1 MKTKLFLF
9 LQVLSLATIAQKDT
23 SFVETPITLETK
35 TGKLY
40 GTLCTPIKPQSNIS
54 VALIIAGSGPT
65 DRDCN
70 SPSVG
75 LKTDAYKQLA
85 HKLSE
90 AGIASVRYDKRGI
103 GESKEAMGNPSDLR
117 FELYINDAKDWV
129 QLLKAEKRFSKVF
142 IIGHSEGS
150 LIGMLAVTKD
160 VAGYVSLAGAG
171 QSADI
176 ILKQQLSALPPEL
189 KDSAMIIIDSLV
201 QGKTVKKVPQ
211 GLYTVFPLYV
221 QPYEISWFKYDPQV
235 EIKKLT
241 IPVLIIQGTTDL
253 QVGVDDA
260 VRLKRADP
268 NAKLDTIVGM
278 NHILKM
284 ADKEKSANISTY
296 FNPAL
301 PINTQVVTDIIN
313 FINKK

>member
-35 TGKLY
+35 TGKIY
-40 GTLCTPIKPQSNIS
+40 GTLCTPIKARSTMP

-70 SPSVG
+70 SPSLG

-103 GESKEAMGNPSDLR
+103 GESKPAMGNPNDLR

-129 QLLKAEKRFSKVF
+129 QFLKADKRFSK
-142 IIGHSEGS
+142 ITLIGHSEGS
-150 LIGMLAVTKD
+150 LIGMIAVTKD
-160 VAGYVSLAGAG
+160 VAGYISVAGAG

-176 ILKQQLSALPPEL
+176 ILKQQLSALPTEL
-189 KDSAMIIIDSLV
+189 KDSAMNIIDSLV
-201 QGKTVKKVPQ
+201 KGKTVKKIPQ
-211 GLYTVFPLYV
+211 GLYTVFPPYV

-260 VRLKRADP
+260 VRLERANP
-268 NAKLDTIVGM
+268 AAKLDTIVGM

-284 ADKEKSANISTY
+284 ADKEKTANISTY

-301 PINTQVVTDIIN
+301 PINTEAVTDIIS
-313 FINKK
+313 FIKK

>member
-1 MKTKLFLF
+1 MKTKLLLV
-9 LQVLSLATIAQKDT
+9 LQVWSLATIAQKDT

-35 TGKLY
+35 TGEIF
-40 GTLCTPIKPQSNIS
+40 GTLCTPIKVPLTMPM
-54 VALIIAGSGPT
+54 ALIIVGSGPT

-75 LKTDAYKQLA
+75 LKTDTYKQLA

-103 GESKEAMGNPSDLR
+103 GESKPAMGKPSDLR
-117 FELYINDAKDWV
+117 FELYINDAKDWI
-129 QLLKAEKRFSKVF
+129 QLLKADKKYSGVF

-160 VAGYVSLAGAG
+160 VAGYISVAGAG

-201 QGKTVKKVPQ
+201 KGKTVKKVPQ
-211 GLYTVFPLYV
+211 GLLTVFPPYV

-260 VRLKRADP
+260 VRLKKADP
-268 NAKLDTIVGM
+268 AAKLDTIAGM

-284 ADKEKSANISTY
+284 ADKEKAANISTY
-296 FNPAL
+296 FNPSL
-301 PINTQVVTDIIN
+301 PINTEVVTDIIS